1 VLVVELA
8 RVRDL
13 RDQLQGVADVLRR
26 RFLPA
31 PLLSAPPAGG
41 ATLELLAPLLAG
53 APLDGDERERAATVA
68 VAALGSAAAIGRG
81 APVGGRRLGAAGER
95 HPGICLRVAV
105 WASGWCGNS

>member
-1 VLVVELA
+1 MLVVKLA

-31 PLLSAPPAGG
+31 PLLSAPPPRG
-41 ATLELLAPLLAG
+41 AALGVLAPLVAG

-68 VAALGSAAAIGRG
+68 VAALGPAAAIGRG
-81 APVGGRRLGAAGER
+81 APVDGR
-95 HPGICLRVAV
+95 
-105 WASGWCGNS
+105 